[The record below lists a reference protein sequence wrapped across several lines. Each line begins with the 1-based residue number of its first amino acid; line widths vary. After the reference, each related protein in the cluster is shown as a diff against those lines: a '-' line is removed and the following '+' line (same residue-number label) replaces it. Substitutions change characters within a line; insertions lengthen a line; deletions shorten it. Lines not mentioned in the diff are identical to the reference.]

1 MLFRSMKTKTKV
13 KVKFRDTEFGLYK
26 PSFTV
31 PVAGSAERFRGVYL
45 EFEADGVPYTQLVLE
60 HSILRHKVLDETWDE
75 NPFFAAATDRVYLI
89 IKRILNSYKP
99 IGEEIEIE
107 YEGEDM
113 EEKTIEVPAGT
124 DRVTLNIKREA
135 GKPRMGCTLAEALAM
150 TPSNRPVLVRVRE
163 PNGLRWD
170 VNLGPVTIEGLQ
182 KGDDDKCR
190 AGRINAFSACRTCDA
205 QALLE
210 RLVRAVAFE
219 PGVPVGVAIAYEV
232 DADGV

>member
-1 MLFRSMKTKTKV
+1 MKTKIKV
-13 KVKFRDTEFGLYK
+13 KVKFRDTEFGLYE

-45 EFEADGVPYTQLVLE
+45 EFEVDGVPMAQLVLE

-89 IKRILNSYKP
+89 IKRILNSYRP
-99 IGEEIEIE
+99 DCGGEIEIE

-113 EEKTIEVPAGT
+113 EEKTIEAPAGT
-124 DRVTLNIKREA
+124 DRVTPNIKREA
-135 GKPRMGCTLAEALAM
+135 EKPRIGCTLAEALAM

-170 VNLGPVTIEGLQ
+170 VNLGPVTVEGLQ
-182 KGDDDKCR
+182 AEDDGWRRND
-190 AGRINAFSACRTCDA
+190 RICTFSICQMCDA
-205 QALLE
+205 RMLLE
-210 RLVRAVAFE
+210 RPVKAVGTE
-219 PGVPVGVAIAYEV
+219 TNVTVGIAIVYEV

>member
-1 MLFRSMKTKTKV
+1 MKTKV

-45 EFEADGVPYTQLVLE
+45 EFEVDGVPRVQLVLE
-60 HSILRHKVLDETWDE
+60 HSILRHRVLDETWDE

-99 IGEEIEIE
+99 DCGEEIEIE

-135 GKPRMGCTLAEALAM
+135 GRPRMGCTLAEALAM
-150 TPSNRPVLVRVRE
+150 TPGNRPALVRVRE

-170 VNLGPVTIEGLQ
+170 VNLGPVTVEGLQ
-182 KGDDDKCR
+182 KRDDGKCR
-190 AGRINAFSACRTCDA
+190 VDRINAFSACRTCDA

-210 RLVRAVAFE
+210 RIVRAVVVE
-219 PGVPVGVAIAYEV
+219 TNVQVGTAVAYEV